1 MTAKIT
7 VREGGGGKTSIAGVA
22 VGYSDDGVLIVQ
34 DVALD
39 RLAQTERRR
48 IAAELR
54 QLADRLDKPVL
65 N

>member
-7 VREGGGGKTSIAGVA
+7 VREGGGKTSIAGVA
-22 VGYSDDGVLIVQ
+22 VGYSDEGVLVVQ